1 MPRVPSVM
9 LSALPDGLQTRVRD
23 LFPMGEPGPLHE
35 MRALVEEHVRETAK
49 AAAKN
54 EFVDTTLAYTI
65 AQRLRIVLEDWPSLT
80 QDERA
85 AVHAAI
91 AYFALSE
98 DAEDD
103 LESVLGFEDDA
114 QVVNACLRLLD
125 RSHLEIPTE

>member
-1 MPRVPSVM
+1 MPRV
-9 LSALPDGLQTRVRD
+9 SAVLPGLPDTLQSRVRD
-23 LFPMGEPGPLHE
+23 LFPVGEPGPPQEL
-35 MRALVEEHVRETAK
+35 RARVDEHLRETAK
-49 AAAKN
+49 AAGKN

-91 AYFALSE
+91 EYFALSE

-114 QVVNACLRLLD
+114 QVVNACLRFLD
-125 RSHLEIPTE
+125 RSHLEISTE